1 MSGSNNVQKAMDWL
15 AGTPDGAKALHAVSD
30 AGEALRSQF
39 PVTLSNSELK
49 YVMERL
55 WAQRSVE
62 GWDRHAHFDVQPI
75 AAGSA
80 SNAELKLP
88 AELANVSRVRD
99 LGFTIK
105 AAIKMANF
113 ESPSL
118 SR

>member
-15 AGTPDGAKALHAVSD
+15 AGTPEGAKALGAISD
-30 AGEALRSQF
+30 AGEMLRSQL
-39 PVTLSNSELK
+39 PMTLSNSELK

-55 WAQRSVE
+55 WAQRSIE
-62 GWDRHAHFDVQPI
+62 GWDQHAHFDVQPV
-75 AAGSA
+75 ASRST
-80 SNAELKLP
+80 SNAEVKLP
-88 AELANVSRVRD
+88 ADLANVSRVRD
-99 LGFTIK
+99 FGFTIK